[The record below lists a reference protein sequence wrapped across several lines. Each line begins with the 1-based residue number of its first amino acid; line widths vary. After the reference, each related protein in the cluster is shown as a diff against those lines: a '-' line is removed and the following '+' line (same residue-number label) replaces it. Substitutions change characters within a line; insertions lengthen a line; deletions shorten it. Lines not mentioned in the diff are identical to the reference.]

1 MALGAMACSLNAL
14 LCFPTTQPDAAAIAA
29 ATAKPQK
36 ASVITEK
43 HWDPDTPGVV
53 TERVTKVDGEEVEG
67 GGGGAAGATDGDG
80 DSASAGP
87 RKLSEAQFA
96 IVQRILDHMRMQVG
110 GGRGGGLGLG
120 NKWWCDACS
129 RSSAVS
135 AAQQE

>member
-1 MALGAMACSLNAL
+1 MALGAMARSLNAL

-29 ATAKPQK
+29 ATAKPPK
-36 ASVITEK
+36 ASVVTEK

-67 GGGGAAGATDGDG
+67 GGGGAAGAADGDG

-110 GGRGGGLGLG
+110 EGGEWGVGWE
-120 NKWWCDACS
+120 NKWWCDAFS

-135 AAQQE
+135 TAKQG